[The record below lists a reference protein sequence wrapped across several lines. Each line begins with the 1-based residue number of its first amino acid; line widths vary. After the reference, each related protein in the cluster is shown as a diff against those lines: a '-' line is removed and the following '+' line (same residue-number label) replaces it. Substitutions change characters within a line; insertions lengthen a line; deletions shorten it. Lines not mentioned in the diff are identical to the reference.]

1 MIIKTKYHGEIR
13 IDEGQIISFENGL
26 PGFNDETQFVVLPL
40 SEDSPFLALQSV
52 KQEHIAFIVASPFI
66 FFKGYEFNIDH
77 ATLELLHIEDIED
90 VEVMAILTLEEPFEN
105 TTANLKAPIIVNKK
119 EMKAKQI
126 ILHDASYETKHLI
139 GGGSC

>member
-1 MIIKTKYHGEIR
+1 MIIQTKYHGEIR
-13 IDEGQIISFENGL
+13 IDEGQIISFESGL
-26 PGFNDETQFVVLPL
+26 PGFYDETQFVVLPL

-66 FFKGYEFNIDH
+66 FFKGYEFDIDN
-77 ATLELLHIEDIED
+77 ATIELLNIENIED
-90 VEVMAILTLEEPFEN
+90 VEVMAILTIEEPFEN
-105 TTANLKAPIIVNKK
+105 TTANLKAPIVVNKK

-126 ILHDASYETKHLI
+126 ILHDASFETKHLI

>member
-26 PGFNDETQFVVLPL
+26 PGFNEETQFVILPL

-66 FFKGYEFNIDH
+66 FFKGYEFDIDQ

>member
-40 SEDSPFLALQSV
+40 SEDSPFLAPQSV

-66 FFKGYEFNIDH
+66 FFKGYEFDIDH

-119 EMKAKQI
+119 GNEG
-126 ILHDASYETKHLI
+126 ETNHFT
-139 GGGSC
+139 

>member
-1 MIIKTKYHGEIR
+1 MIIQTKYHGETR
-13 IDEGQIISFENGL
+13 IDEGQIISFESGL
-26 PGFNDETQFVVLPL
+26 PGFYDETQFVVLPL

-66 FFKGYEFNIDH
+66 FFKGYEFDIDN
-77 ATLELLHIEDIED
+77 ATIELLNIENIED
-90 VEVMAILTLEEPFEN
+90 VEVMAILTIEEPFEN
-105 TTANLKAPIIVNKK
+105 TTANLKAPIVVNKK

-126 ILHDASYETKHLI
+126 ILHDASFETKHLI

>member
-1 MIIKTKYHGEIR
+1 MIIQTKYHGEIR
-13 IDEGQIISFENGL
+13 IDEGQIISFESGL
-26 PGFNDETQFVVLPL
+26 PGFYDETQFVVLPL

-66 FFKGYEFNIDH
+66 FFKGYEFDIDN
-77 ATLELLHIEDIED
+77 ATIELLNIENIED
-90 VEVMAILTLEEPFEN
+90 VEVMAILTIEEPFEN

-126 ILHDASYETKHLI
+126 ILHDASFETKHLI

>member
-66 FFKGYEFNIDH
+66 FFKGNEFDIDH

>member
-1 MIIKTKYHGEIR
+1 M
-13 IDEGQIISFENGL
+13 
-26 PGFNDETQFVVLPL
+26 
-40 SEDSPFLALQSV
+40 

-66 FFKGYEFNIDH
+66 FFKGYEFDIDH

>member
-66 FFKGYEFNIDH
+66 FFKGYEFDIDH

-119 EMKAKQI
+119 GNEG
-126 ILHDASYETKHLI
+126 ETNHFT
-139 GGGSC
+139 

>member
-26 PGFNDETQFVVLPL
+26 PGFNEETQFVVLPL

-66 FFKGYEFNIDH
+66 FFKGYEFDIDH

>member
-26 PGFNDETQFVVLPL
+26 PGFNAETQFVVLPL

-66 FFKGYEFNIDH
+66 FFKGYEFDIDH

>member
-26 PGFNDETQFVVLPL
+26 PGFNEETQFVVLPL

-66 FFKGYEFNIDH
+66 FFKGYEFDIDQ

-90 VEVMAILTLEEPFEN
+90 VEVMAILTLEEPFEK

>member
-66 FFKGYEFNIDH
+66 FFKGYEFDIDQ

>member
-26 PGFNDETQFVVLPL
+26 PGFNEETQFVVLPL

-66 FFKGYEFNIDH
+66 FFKGYEFDIDQV
-77 ATLELLHIEDIED
+77 TLELLHIEDIED

>member
-52 KQEHIAFIVASPFI
+52 KQEHIAFIVTSPFI
-66 FFKGYEFNIDH
+66 FFKGYEFDIDH

>member
-52 KQEHIAFIVASPFI
+52 KQDHIAFIVASPFI
-66 FFKGYEFNIDH
+66 FFKGYEFDIDQ

>member
-66 FFKGYEFNIDH
+66 FFKGYEFDIDH

-126 ILHDASYETKHLI
+126 ILYDASYETKHLI

>member
-66 FFKGYEFNIDH
+66 FFKGYEFDIDH
-77 ATLELLHIEDIED
+77 ATLELLHIEDIEE

>member
-26 PGFNDETQFVVLPL
+26 PGFNEETQFVVLPL

-66 FFKGYEFNIDH
+66 FFKGYEFDIDQS
-77 ATLELLHIEDIED
+77 TLELLHIEDIED

>member
-1 MIIKTKYHGEIR
+1 MIIKTKYHGEIK

-66 FFKGYEFNIDH
+66 FFKGYEFDIDH

>member
-66 FFKGYEFNIDH
+66 FFKGYEFDIDH

-126 ILHDASYETKHLI
+126 ILHDASYETQHLI

>member
-1 MIIKTKYHGEIR
+1 MIIQTKYHGEIR

-66 FFKGYEFNIDH
+66 FFKGYEFDIDN
-77 ATLELLHIEDIED
+77 ATIELLKIENIED
-90 VEVMAILTLEEPFEN
+90 VEVMAILTIEEPFEN
-105 TTANLKAPIIVNKK
+105 TTANLKAPIVVNKK

-126 ILHDASYETKHLI
+126 ILHDASFETKHLI

>member
-52 KQEHIAFIVASPFI
+52 NQEHIAFIVASPFI
-66 FFKGYEFNIDH
+66 FFKGYEFDIDQ

>member
-26 PGFNDETQFVVLPL
+26 PGFNEETQFVVLPL
-40 SEDSPFLALQSV
+40 SEDSPFLAPQSV

-66 FFKGYEFNIDH
+66 FFKGYEFDIDQ

>member
-26 PGFNDETQFVVLPL
+26 PGFNEETQFVVLPL

-66 FFKGYEFNIDH
+66 FFKGYEFDIDQ

>member
-66 FFKGYEFNIDH
+66 FFKGYEFDIDH
-77 ATLELLHIEDIED
+77 ATLELLHIADIED

>member
-40 SEDSPFLALQSV
+40 SEDSPFLASQSV

-66 FFKGYEFNIDH
+66 FFKGYEFDIDH

>member
-1 MIIKTKYHGEIR
+1 MIIQTKYHGEIR
-13 IDEGQIISFENGL
+13 IDEGQIISFESGL

-40 SEDSPFLALQSV
+40 SKDSPFLALQSV

-66 FFKGYEFNIDH
+66 FFKGYEFDIDN
-77 ATLELLHIEDIED
+77 ATIELLNIENIED
-90 VEVMAILTLEEPFEN
+90 VEVMAILTIEEPFEN
-105 TTANLKAPIIVNKK
+105 TTANLKAPIVVNKK

-126 ILHDASYETKHLI
+126 ILHDASFETKHLI

>member
-40 SEDSPFLALQSV
+40 SEDSPFLAPQSV

-66 FFKGYEFNIDH
+66 FFKGYEFDIDQ

>member
-66 FFKGYEFNIDH
+66 FFKGYEFDIDH

>member
-26 PGFNDETQFVVLPL
+26 PGFNDETQFVVLSL

-66 FFKGYEFNIDH
+66 FFKGYEFDIDH

>member
-26 PGFNDETQFVVLPL
+26 PGFNEETQFVVLPF

-66 FFKGYEFNIDH
+66 FFKGYEFDIDQ

>member
-66 FFKGYEFNIDH
+66 FFKGYEFDIDQ

-119 EMKAKQI
+119 ELKAKQI

>member
-66 FFKGYEFNIDH
+66 FFKGYEFDIDQS
-77 ATLELLHIEDIED
+77 TLELLHIEDIDD

>member
-66 FFKGYEFNIDH
+66 FFKGYEFDIDQS
-77 ATLELLHIEDIED
+77 TLELLHIEDIED

>member
-66 FFKGYEFNIDH
+66 FFKGYEFDIDQ
-77 ATLELLHIEDIED
+77 ATLELLHIEHIED

>member
-52 KQEHIAFIVASPFI
+52 KQEYIAFIVASPFI
-66 FFKGYEFNIDH
+66 FFKGYEFDIDH